1 MTKLFSPKTPA
12 MPAPAPTVATPD
24 VQAAAEAERRRNRTA
39 SGKASTMLTGGQGVT
54 TPLTTG
60 TNTLLGQ

>member
-1 MTKLFSPKTPA
+1 MTRLFTPKTPA
-12 MPAPAPTVATPD
+12 PTPPAPTLATPD

-39 SGKASTMLTGGQGVT
+39 SGKASTLLTGSTGVAA
-54 TPLTTG
+54 PVTG

>member
-1 MTKLFSPKTPA
+1 MSKLFSPSTPA
-12 MPAPAPTVATPD
+12 VSAPTPTVATPD

-39 SGKASTMLTGGQGVT
+39 SGKAATMLTGGAGVAA
-54 TPLTTG
+54 PVTG